1 MQGAW
6 AVWVLTWLLVWRM
19 TGAVAVVET
28 PDDCQM
34 SAAGGGGDKVSLVCR
49 LRTINSELD
58 TTNFSVI
65 PARVTISLQVE
76 CSDVLFF
83 QSALRNKSFIQLTR
97 LQQLRIEYCK
107 IGEVPRDAF
116 AGLSNLKNLTLKTYN
131 TDWSAMTLTIAQDA
145 FFYQHKLENLDLGD
159 NNIWTLP
166 PQLFCNLGNLTTLN
180 LSRNKLQDIGDL
192 SFSHTVSKCA
202 PSLRTLDISLNHF
215 NSIPALAFAALKNL
229 TELNISLN
237 GVQDLADQALFGM
250 YSLEVLDISGNLLS
264 TLPPELFKENKR
276 LTKLYARNNSITVLA
291 PGLFT
296 GLTML
301 LELNLADN
309 DLTNTWVN
317 SETFMDL
324 LRLASLDLSYNKIS
338 RLDAA
343 TFRDLTNLQVSLN
356 TSLIDINVLSFAL
369 LIMIVKSKETA
380 GNI

>member
-1 MQGAW
+1 MMKPKAW
-6 AVWVLTWLLVWRM
+6 ALWVLQWVMISRVM
-19 TGAVAVVET
+19 GASVGAAIDT

-34 SAAGGGGDKVSLVCR
+34 TGAGGDKVSLICR

-65 PARVTISLQVE
+65 PARVTISLEVE

-97 LQQLRIEYCK
+97 LRQLKIEYCK

-116 AGLSNLKNLTLKTYN
+116 AGLRNLQNLTLKTFN
-131 TDWSAMTLTIAQDA
+131 TDWSAMTLTIAPDA
-145 FFYQHKLENLDLGD
+145 FYHQHFLEYMDLGD

-166 PQLFCNLGNLTTLN
+166 PKLFCGLGNLTMLN
-180 LSRNKLQDIGDL
+180 LSRNKLQDINDL
-192 SFSHTVSKCA
+192 SFGHAVSKCA
-202 PSLRTLDISLNHF
+202 PRLRQLDLSYNHF
-215 NSIPALAFAALKNL
+215 NAIPAFAFAALKNL
-229 TELNISLN
+229 TTLNVSLN
-237 GVQDLADQALFGM
+237 GIQDLADQALFGM

-296 GLTML
+296 GLYML

-324 LRLASLDLSYNKIS
+324 LRLASLDLSHNKIS

-343 TFRDLTNLQVSLN
+343 TFRDLTNLQVSIELFFPP
-356 TSLIDINVLSFAL
+356 VY
-369 LIMIVKSKETA
+369 
-380 GNI
+380 